1 MLRLLASEPA
11 DFAAQHGVRL
21 HEVAQSVAQH
31 SLAFMKTFPL
41 ETSPDWFG
49 HLVIEGESQQLVGIC
64 SLKGPPV
71 EGTVEMAYFTFP
83 GFEGRGIGT
92 AMARFV
98 LDRATVLQ
106 DVRRV
111 TAHTAPAHNA
121 STTNPGKDRHAV
133 RVRGNGGRCCGV
145 ALADCGG
152 RLALRAAPFADGA
165 DLFLGDVQEF
175 QEFLVLV
182 GSVVFELGV
191 QSAHILF
198 AEAGSA

>member
-1 MLRLLASEPA
+1 MGVLEFLPATRRVMKLLASEPA
-11 DFAAQHGVRL
+11 DFAEQHGVRL
-21 HEVAQSVAQH
+21 HEVAQTVAQH

-92 AMARFV
+92 AMARFT
-98 LDRATVLQ
+98 LDRATGLQ

-111 TAHTAPAHNA
+111 TAHTAPTHNA
-121 STTNPGKDRHAV
+121 STRILEKIGMRFV
-133 RVRGNGGRCCGV
+133 CEEME
-145 ALADCGG
+145 
-152 RLALRAAPFADGA
+152 DGA
-165 DLFLGDVQEF
+165 AVWLWQIAVDG
-175 QEFLVLV
+175 
-182 GSVVFELGV
+182 
-191 QSAHILF
+191 
-198 AEAGSA
+198 

>member
-1 MLRLLASEPA
+1 MGVLEFMPATRKVLRLLASEPA

-21 HEVAQSVAQH
+21 HEVSQTVAQD

-49 HLVIEGESQQLVGIC
+49 HLVIEGESQQMVGIC
-64 SLKGPPV
+64 SLKGPVV

-92 AMARFV
+92 AMARFT
-98 LDRATVLQ
+98 LDRAIVLQ

-111 TAHTAPAHNA
+111 IAHTAGRTQRLHTH
-121 STTNPGKDRHAV
+121 SGKDRHEV
-133 RVRGNGGRCCGV
+133 CVRGDGGRGCGL

-152 RLALRAAPFADGA
+152 RL
-165 DLFLGDVQEF
+165 
-175 QEFLVLV
+175 
-182 GSVVFELGV
+182 
-191 QSAHILF
+191 
-198 AEAGSA
+198 

>member
-1 MLRLLASEPA
+1 MGVLEFMPATRKVLRLLASEPA
-11 DFAAQHGVRL
+11 DFAAQHGVHL

-71 EGTVEMAYFTFP
+71 EGAVEMAYFTFP

-92 AMARFV
+92 AMARFT
-98 LDRATVLQ
+98 LDRAIGLQ

-121 STTNPGKDRHAV
+121 STRILEKIGMRFVCEEMED
-133 RVRGNGGRCCGV
+133 GV
-145 ALADCGG
+145 AVWLWQIG
-152 RLALRAAPFADGA
+152 ADG
-165 DLFLGDVQEF
+165 
-175 QEFLVLV
+175 
-182 GSVVFELGV
+182 
-191 QSAHILF
+191 
-198 AEAGSA
+198 